1 MLNFELTED
10 QLELQ
15 AKARKFAREEVA
27 PKCKE
32 WVHEEYFPYDLN
44 DRVAELGFTGI
55 MIPKEYGGAGKGVM
69 SQEVVTEELSRIDD
83 GVACALH
90 MQGLVADMIVQF
102 GTEEQ
107 KQELLPGIIKGENPG
122 FALTEPDAGSDTGG
136 ILTTAELKNGEWVLN
151 GNKIFITNAGLHTCK
166 WIVVMCAT
174 GVREGG
180 KKEFSS
186 IIVPSGTPGYT
197 VGQKFTK
204 IGWKNVDNHELVFEN
219 CRVPEENLLGKR
231 GRGVAQALYT
241 LDLGRIDFGALTI
254 GMAQGAFD
262 LALEHAKNR
271 KQFGRSLGDFQ
282 TIQFKLA
289 EMRTK
294 IEVGRNMYYKSAW
307 MRDNGKPHTLEAAI
321 TKLYTSDIAVEV
333 IEDAFKMF
341 GGSGLTLENPIT
353 RYLRN
358 IKIYPIGEG
367 TNEIQKIVIARAIG
381 V

>member
-1 MLNFELTED
+1 
-10 QLELQ
+10 
-15 AKARKFAREEVA
+15 
-27 PKCKE
+27 
-32 WVHEEYFPYDLN
+32 
-44 DRVAELGFTGI
+44 
-55 MIPKEYGGAGKGVM
+55 
-69 SQEVVTEELSRIDD
+69 
-83 GVACALH
+83 
-90 MQGLVADMIVQF
+90 MQGLLADMIVHF
-102 GTEEQ
+102 GTEKQ
-107 KQELLPGIIKGENPG
+107 KQELLPGIVKGENPG

-151 GNKIFITNAGLHTCK
+151 GNKIFITNSGLETCK

-174 GVREGG
+174 GTREGG
-180 KKEFSS
+180 RKGFSS
-186 IIVPSGTPGYT
+186 IIVPTGTPGYT
-197 VGQKFTK
+197 VGQKFAK
-204 IGWKNVDNHELVFEN
+204 IGWKNVDNHELIFEN
-219 CRVPEENLLGKR
+219 CKVSEENLLGKR

-294 IEVGRNMYYKSAW
+294 IEVGRTMYCKSAW

-341 GGSGLTLENPIT
+341 GGSGLTLDNPIT